1 MSSDGRIVLV
11 TGTTLVVPSAL
22 HEIEARGYT
31 LRRLEQDEISGA
43 ELRQALLGA
52 SGYVIGGY
60 EEPEAEHFEEADL
73 LEAVAFVGS
82 DYRGLV
88 PGWRRAMELGI
99 AFSATPGAN
108 ADSVAEFTVLLM
120 LALAR
125 PILGSVARS
134 GVDGIITPETMGPAA
149 LELRGLTLGV
159 IGPGRIGTRVATIAS
174 AGLGMRVVYAGPRRK
189 PEFESVTSA
198 QYLAKSE
205 LLAMSN
211 VVSLHRP
218 GPARGERP
226 ELDRTDLEQMKDG
239 ALLINCGHP
248 DLVDP
253 TALFQVLSGNRGIR
267 AASDGLRRSPA
278 WQNLVSLG
286 SERFL
291 CLPQTGFHTAAAN
304 LRASSLAVQ
313 TVCSVLEGTDTE
325 AAVENPDYREVR
337 QTIGRVIGNRR

>member
-22 HEIEARGYT
+22 QEVEARGYT
-31 LRRLEQDEISGA
+31 LRRLERDEISGA

-82 DYRGLV
+82 DYRGFV
-88 PGWRRAMELGI
+88 PGWRRAMDLGI

-125 PILGSVARS
+125 PIVGSIARP
-134 GVDGIITPETMGPAA
+134 GVDGLITPETMGSPA

-159 IGPGRIGTRVATIAS
+159 IGPGRIGTRVATVAS
-174 AGLGMRVVYAGPRRK
+174 AGLGMRVVYSGPRRK
-189 PEFESVTSA
+189 PEFESATSA
-198 QYLAKSE
+198 QYLEKPE
-205 LLAMSN
+205 LLAMSD

-218 GPARGERP
+218 APARGERP
-226 ELDRTDLEQMKDG
+226 EIGRTDLEQMKDS

-253 TALFQVLSGNRGIR
+253 AALYQVLSGNRGIR
-267 AASDGLRRSPA
+267 AASDGMRRSSA
-278 WQNLVSLG
+278 WQDLVSLG

-291 CLPQTGFHTAAAN
+291 CLPQTGFHTAAAD

-313 TVCSVLEGTDTE
+313 TVCAVLEGTAAE
-325 AAVENPDYREVR
+325 SAVENPDYREVR
-337 QTIGRVIGNRR
+337 QRMGRMIRDRG

>member
-1 MSSDGRIVLV
+1 VSSDGRIVLV
-11 TGTTLVVPSAL
+11 TGTTLVVQSAL
-22 HEIEARGYT
+22 QEVEARGYT
-31 LRRLEQDEISGA
+31 LRRLEKDEITAA
-43 ELRQALLGA
+43 ELHQALRGA

-73 LEAVAFVGS
+73 LEAAAFVGS
-82 DYRGLV
+82 DYRAVV

-125 PILGSVARS
+125 PILGSIARS
-134 GVDGIITPETMGPAA
+134 DTNGLIAPETMGPAA

-159 IGPGRIGTRVATIAS
+159 IGPGRIGTRVAVIAS
-174 AGLGMRVVYAGPRRK
+174 AGLGMRVVYAGPHRK
-189 PEFESVTSA
+189 PEFESAASA
-198 QYLAKSE
+198 HYAEKQE
-205 LLAMSN
+205 LLAVSD

-226 ELDRTDLEQMKDG
+226 EIGRAELEQMKDG
-239 ALLINCGHP
+239 ALLINSGHP

-253 TALFQVLSGNRGIR
+253 AALYQALGENRGIR

-278 WQNLVSLG
+278 WQSLVSLG
-286 SERFL
+286 PERFL
-291 CLPQTGFHTAAAN
+291 CLPQTGFHTTAAD
-304 LRASSLAVQ
+304 LRASSIAVQ
-313 TVCSVLEGTDTE
+313 TVCDVLRDTHTE
-325 AAVENPDYREVR
+325 FVVENPDYREVR
-337 QTIGRVIGNRR
+337 QAIGRVIRRRA

>member
-1 MSSDGRIVLV
+1 MSADGRIVLV
-11 TGTTLVVPSAL
+11 TGTSLVVPSAL
-22 HEIEARGYT
+22 QEVEARGYT
-31 LRRLEQDEISGA
+31 LRRLEKDEITGA
-43 ELRQALLGA
+43 ELRRALLGA
-52 SGYVIGGY
+52 SGYIIGGY
-60 EEPEAEHFEEADL
+60 EEPEAEHFEEAAL

-82 DYRGLV
+82 DYRGFV

-108 ADSVAEFTVLLM
+108 ADSVAEFTLLLM
-120 LALAR
+120 LAMAR

-134 GVDGIITPETMGPAA
+134 GADGLITPDTMGPAA

-174 AGLGMRVVYAGPRRK
+174 AGLGMRVVYAGPHRK
-189 PEFESVTSA
+189 PKFESATSA
-198 QYLAKSE
+198 RYLEKAE
-205 LLAMSN
+205 LLALSD

-226 ELDRTDLEQMKDG
+226 EIGQNELEQMKDG
-239 ALLINCGHP
+239 ALLINSGHP

-253 TALFQVLSGNRGIR
+253 TALYQALSKGRIR

-278 WQNLVSLG
+278 WQSLVSLG

-291 CLPQTGFHTAAAN
+291 CLPQTGFHTTAAD

-313 TVCSVLEGTDTE
+313 TVCDVLAGADAECKLI
-325 AAVENPDYREVR
+325 ENPSYREVR
-337 QTIGRVIGNRR
+337 QTIGRVITRRA